1 MKLKDYWPRCLQ
13 DLVEFQQIA
22 NAEQPEFE
30 TALDDVRTAAD
41 DFFLATLSEYGCQRW
56 EAIMGLHAA
65 DGDTLEARRE
75 RILIKYLDQLP
86 YTYRTLLKYL
96 KTITDD
102 FTVTLDENAYDLFIR
117 IRLEGYSQRDAL
129 IATLGQMIP
138 ANLVLRLKAD
148 IPQTDEP
155 AQTAACSAMVTMN
168 RHVYTPATYEDIVRQ
183 VFLLSNTNVGLS
195 NENGVAEGSLWSYFN
210 SASRRQCYPTAEA
223 VSKSTY
229 TSSSLS
235 ASQYWWWW
243 LRTPYAGNAYNARIV
258 GTDGSLRNCYAYD
271 GSYGVRPA
279 LYLASSN
286 LVSDTTDTDG
296 AYILLWNQPPTTPT
310 SITYGTPQAGQK
322 LTLSTGG
329 STDPEGDAIS
339 YVWERKVDS
348 GVWTQIGI
356 TTAKTIQ
363 DTVPSSGTT
372 YYARVKAVDAV
383 GNESAYCTGSGKAIS
398 YNTPPVISGSDQ
410 NLGAK
415 TDPFTYQ
422 YSVTDAQSATQ
433 TLTVTETLTNGTETI
448 TLRTYTATA
457 GAQNTAD
464 LSSVWIR
471 LIAGTHVLKITASDG
486 NGGTAVRNITFS
498 RTVTRIAAA
507 RAFNTDA
514 KVTKVFVSLYP
525 SDRPAG
531 STLHLEVTNNP
542 FDTSPV
548 WEDITEK
555 ANRLVH
561 TFANSTVA
569 NGYGLGYRFY
579 LLKGTEEIEITQ
591 ATIRFA

>member
-1 MKLKDYWPRCLQ
+1 MITLKCFDAKEPSNGNNDRRNYGNNRYSVSNIDKWLNSASASWYAAQHSYDAPPNN
-13 DLVEFQQIA
+13 A
-22 NAEQPEFE
+22 NVWSNYNEYDTGAGFLSNFE
-30 TALDDVRTAAD
+30 ADFRKAILDAVIRVA
-41 DFFLATLSEYGCQRW
+41 
-56 EAIMGLHAA
+56 
-65 DGDTLEARRE
+65 
-75 RILIKYLDQLP
+75 KN
-86 YTYRTLLKYL
+86 
-96 KTITDD
+96 
-102 FTVTLDENAYDLFIR
+102 TVTD
-117 IRLEGYSQRDAL
+117 G
-129 IATLGQMIP
+129 GG
-138 ANLVLRLKAD
+138 
-148 IPQTDEP
+148 
-155 AQTAACSAMVTMN
+155 
-168 RHVYTPATYEDIVRQ
+168 YEDITRK
-183 VFLLSNTNVGLS
+183 VFLLSNTEVGLS
-195 NENGVAEGSLWSYFN
+195 NENGVAEGTLWSYFS
-210 SASRRQCYPTAEA
+210 SAARRQCYPTAEA
-223 VSKSTY
+223 VSNSEY
-229 TSSSLS
+229 TSSSLN
-235 ASQYWWWW
+235 ASSYWWWW
-243 LRTPYAGNAYNARIV
+243 LRTPNAGDAYYARLV
-258 GTDGSLRNCYAYD
+258 GTDGSLDYSDAFRGNV
-271 GSYGVRPA
+271 GVRPA
-279 LYLASSN
+279 LYLESGN
-286 LVSDTTDTDG
+286 LVSDSTDTDG
-296 AYILLWNQPPTTPT
+296 AYILQWNQPPSDPS
-310 SITYGTPQAGQK
+310 SISYGTPQAGNS
-322 LTLSTGG
+322 LVLSTGG

-410 NLGAK
+410 NMGAK
-415 TDPFTYQ
+415 TDPFTYK
-422 YSVTDAQSATQ
+422 YTVTDAQSATQ
-433 TLTVTETLTNGTETI
+433 TLTVTEALTNGAETI

-464 LSSVWIR
+464 LSPVWIR

-486 NGGTAVRNITFS
+486 AGGTAVRNITFS

-542 FDTSPV
+542 FDTNPV

>member
-1 MKLKDYWPRCLQ
+1 M
-13 DLVEFQQIA
+13 F
-22 NAEQPEFE
+22 
-30 TALDDVRTAAD
+30 
-41 DFFLATLSEYGCQRW
+41 
-56 EAIMGLHAA
+56 
-65 DGDTLEARRE
+65 
-75 RILIKYLDQLP
+75 
-86 YTYRTLLKYL
+86 
-96 KTITDD
+96 
-102 FTVTLDENAYDLFIR
+102 
-117 IRLEGYSQRDAL
+117 
-129 IATLGQMIP
+129 
-138 ANLVLRLKAD
+138 
-148 IPQTDEP
+148 
-155 AQTAACSAMVTMN
+155 
-168 RHVYTPATYEDIVRQ
+168 
-183 VFLLSNTNVGLS
+183 
-195 NENGVAEGSLWSYFN
+195 
-210 SASRRQCYPTAEA
+210 
-223 VSKSTY
+223 
-229 TSSSLS
+229 
-235 ASQYWWWW
+235 
-243 LRTPYAGNAYNARIV
+243 
-258 GTDGSLRNCYAYD
+258 
-271 GSYGVRPA
+271 
-279 LYLASSN
+279 LASSN
-286 LVSDTTDTDG
+286 LVSDTADTDG
-296 AYILLWNQPPTTPT
+296 AYTLLWNQPPTTPS
-310 SITYGTPQAGQK
+310 SITYGTPQAGQA

-339 YVWERKVDS
+339 YVWERKVDF

-383 GNESAYCTGSGKAIS
+383 GNESAYCTGSGKTIS

-410 NLGAK
+410 NVGAK

-422 YSVTDAQSATQ
+422 YTVTDAQSATQ

-542 FDTSPV
+542 FDATPV

-561 TFANSTVA
+561 TFTNSTVA

-579 LLKGTEEIEITQ
+579 MLKGTEEIEITQ